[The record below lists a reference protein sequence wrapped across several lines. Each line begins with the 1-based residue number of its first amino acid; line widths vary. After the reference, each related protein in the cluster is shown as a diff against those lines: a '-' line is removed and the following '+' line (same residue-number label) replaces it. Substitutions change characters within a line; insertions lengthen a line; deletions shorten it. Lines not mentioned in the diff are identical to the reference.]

1 VGAHYA
7 LSQSVWIEGYT
18 RFAARQDRLSD
29 RDRDDP
35 RIDPNGT
42 PGWVTLNLRAGW
54 QPGDRWSLQFGL
66 ENLLDENYRE
76 HGSGI
81 DAPGISANVGLRA
94 TF

>member
-1 VGAHYA
+1 
-7 LSQSVWIEGYT
+7 
-18 RFAARQDRLSD
+18 
-29 RDRDDP
+29 
-35 RIDPNGT
+35 
-42 PGWVTLNLRAGW
+42 LNLRAGW
-54 QPGDRWSLQFGL
+54 QPSERWSLQVGL